1 MLEFFIHYRGVRNW
15 SLSNEVKAQH
25 LDSDV
30 LRKKLADIRESEIQ
44 RV

>member
-1 MLEFFIHYRGVRNW
+1 MLKLFIHVHYRGLRNWSLW

-30 LRKKLADIRESEIQ
+30 LRKELADI
-44 RV
+44 